1 MPCRQ
6 MASPF
11 SLRFMP
17 LPLIPIAVELLR
29 KLGPTLLRK
38 FGKSHGGTTEV
49 VAGSVADVMEGVR
62 DEPEAQQQAAIA
74 EALKG
79 LSPEQAVAFSSLQ
92 VELERVKQEG
102 VWKDLEIQLEQVKQ
116 DGAARVAELAQTDV
130 YTKRTRPLIA
140 RQSWYVAATYAL
152 GCHVALPLIAALYKI
167 PPLLITFD
175 WSVFLA
181 LCAPAMTYTGVRGF
195 EKWKHGDK
203 IS

>member
-1 MPCRQ
+1 
-6 MASPF
+6 MA
-11 SLRFMP
+11 

-38 FGKSHGGTTEV
+38 FGKARGGTTEV
-49 VAGSVADVMEGVR
+49 VTDSVADVMEGVSN
-62 DEPEAQQQAAIA
+62 EPEAKQQAAIA

-79 LSPEQAVAFSSLQ
+79 LTPEQAVAFSSLQ

-102 VWKDLEIQLEQVKQ
+102 AWKDLEIQLEQVKQ
-116 DGAARVAELAQTDV
+116 DGSARVAELAQSDI

-140 RQSWYVAATYAL
+140 RQSWYVAAAYAL
-152 GCHVALPLIAALYKI
+152 LCHIFLPVFAEIREI
-167 PPLLITFD
+167 PPLIVTFD